1 MEEFTKNS
9 MILVDKGKY
18 SKMEIK
24 IRQLLENEQVKFLN
38 DSGMIREFQSFQCT
52 VHPNGLLTFAGKNCT
67 DDRIMATA
75 IALYSI
81 KSNLGTYNIS

>member
-1 MEEFTKNS
+1 MKITGWVTSNK
-9 MILVDKGKY
+9 
-18 SKMEIK
+18 SKRDIIEHLQ
-24 IRQLLENEQVKFLN
+24 QLLENEQVKFLN
-38 DSGMIREFQSFQCT
+38 DSGMIRELQSFQCT

>member
-1 MEEFTKNS
+1 
-9 MILVDKGKY
+9 
-18 SKMEIK
+18 
-24 IRQLLENEQVKFLN
+24 
-38 DSGMIREFQSFQCT
+38 MIRELQSFQCT